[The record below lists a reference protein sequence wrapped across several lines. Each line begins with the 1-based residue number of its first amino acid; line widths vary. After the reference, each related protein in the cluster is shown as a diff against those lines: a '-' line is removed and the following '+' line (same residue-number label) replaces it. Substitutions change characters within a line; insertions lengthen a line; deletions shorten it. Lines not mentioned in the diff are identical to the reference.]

1 MPLFAGVILVDHRG
15 WILLQERDEHPAI
28 DPEKWGLA
36 GGHLDE
42 GEGFEA
48 AAYRELAEETGI
60 VLAPGALRLWRE
72 IEVFHEVYDSLDR
85 MAVFAAAT
93 DLGDTDVVL
102 GEGRQIVFVDPA
114 VARGLDLTA
123 SAAMIVP
130 EFLDSDLY
138 LSLYRSLRRKPVP

>member
-1 MPLFAGVILVDHRG
+1 MHQFSGVILVDRRG

-42 GEGFEA
+42 GEDFEA
-48 AAYRELAEETGI
+48 AARRELAEETGL
-60 VLAPGALRLWRE
+60 VLEPGALVLWRE

-85 MAVFAAAT
+85 MQVFAAAT
-93 DLGDTDVVL
+93 DLGDADVVV

-114 VARGLDLTA
+114 VARTLDLTA
-123 SAAMIVP
+123 AATMIVP

-138 LSLYRSLRRKPVP
+138 RTLAPSPHRKPVP